1 MNSKQETRNP
11 KLTFTEEQIKRYAR
25 HIILPEVGGKGQKK
39 LLGASALL
47 IGAGGLGCPAGY
59 YLAAAGV
66 GKLGFVDFDV
76 VDTSNLQ
83 RQILHNTSRIGQPKV
98 ESARETITALNP
110 DVEVATYQERLSS
123 DNVID
128 ILKDYDLVLDGC
140 DNFPTRYL
148 VNDAAVMSS
157 KINVSAAVFR
167 FEGQVTVFDP
177 PDGPCYRCLYPEPP
191 PPGMVP
197 SCQEAGVLGVLP
209 GMLGLIQALEAIKL
223 ILGIGRPL
231 KGRLLVVDA
240 LGTNFREVK
249 LHKDPACPLCGKN
262 PTITKLIDYEEF
274 CQMRF

>member
-1 MNSKQETRNP
+1 MFD
-11 KLTFTEEQIKRYAR
+11 FTEEQIKRYAR
-25 HIILPEVGGKGQKK
+25 HIILPEIGGKGQKK
-39 LLGASALL
+39 LLASSVLL
-47 IGAGGLGCPAGY
+47 IGAGGLGCAAGY

-110 DVEVATYQERLSS
+110 DVEVVTYQEKLSS
-123 DNVID
+123 ENITK
-128 ILKDYDLVLDGC
+128 IIHDYDLVLDGC

-148 VNDAAVMSS
+148 VNDAAVMSN
-157 KINVSAAVFR
+157 KTNVSAAVFR
-167 FEGQVTVFDP
+167 FEGQITVFKP
-177 PDGPCYRCLYPEPP
+177 QDGPCYRCLYAEPP

-209 GMLGLIQALEAIKL
+209 GILGLLQALEAVKL
-223 ILGIGRPL
+223 ILGIGKPL
-231 KGRLLVVDA
+231 IGRLLIFDA
-240 LGTNFREVK
+240 LEINFREVK
-249 LHKDPACPLCGKN
+249 LHKDPQCPLCSKN

-274 CQMRF
+274 CQVRF